1 MSWMSCLRLDRT
13 LGNGYPVVLNQRIIL
28 VWLLIRSLK
37 KIIGSISWDQ
47 MYFLEDD
54 VDEKQLR
61 SSAEND
67 EEKSVFLSS
76 TSRTNLANLI
86 LFISFLLL
94 FL

>member
-28 VWLLIRSLK
+28 VWFFIRSFK
-37 KIIGSISWDQ
+37 KLIGSISWDQ

-54 VDEKQLR
+54 VDEKLLR

>member
-1 MSWMSCLRLDRT
+1 
-13 LGNGYPVVLNQRIIL
+13 
-28 VWLLIRSLK
+28 
-37 KIIGSISWDQ
+37 

-54 VDEKQLR
+54 VDEKELR
-61 SSAEND
+61 SSTEND